1 MTATKNGASNNS
13 SAESSVEAEPD
24 SSTRMHAL
32 TFDPTPPPE
41 EDEEFHLAAAN
52 DQAELMRWHYRL
64 GHLSF
69 PKLKLL
75 ATNGEIPR

>member
-1 MTATKNGASNNS
+1 MN
-13 SAESSVEAEPD
+13 
-24 SSTRMHAL
+24 AL
-32 TFDPTPPPE
+32 TFDPMPPLE
-41 EDEEFHLAAAN
+41 ADEEFYLAAAD

-75 ATNGEIPR
+75 ATNDKIPR